1 MRRYTCIGEPKLFP
15 PLFVSFFLLLI
26 MMLKKQQLYFL
37 LDCIVCHLYLSSIYE
52 CDEWVSPF
60 IFLCLYFYFF
70 HNNTVSTLGV
80 A

>member
-15 PLFVSFFLLLI
+15 PLFVSIFLLLI

-37 LDCIVCHLYLSSIYE
+37 LDCSVCHLYLSSIDE

-60 IFLCLYFYFF
+60 LNFNVC
-70 HNNTVSTLGV
+70 HSNAASALGV

>member
-26 MMLKKQQLYFL
+26 MMLKKQQMYFL
-37 LDCIVCHLYLSSIYE
+37 LDCIVCHIYLSSIYE

-60 IFLCLYFYFF
+60 FKFLCFKF
-70 HNNTVSTLGV
+70 
-80 A
+80 

>member
-15 PLFVSFFLLLI
+15 PLFVSFFSLAYNDV
-26 MMLKKQQLYFL
+26 KKNQQLYFP

-60 IFLCLYFYFF
+60 FNSCLNFKVF
-70 HNNTVSTLGV
+70 HNNTLGV